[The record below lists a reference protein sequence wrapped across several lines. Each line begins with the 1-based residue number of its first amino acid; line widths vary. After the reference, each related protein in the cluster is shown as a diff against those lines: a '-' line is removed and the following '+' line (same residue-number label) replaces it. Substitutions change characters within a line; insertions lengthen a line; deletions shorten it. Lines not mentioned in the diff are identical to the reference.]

1 MILEKAF
8 LALKMN
14 ANKQQKSW
22 MVHSKE
28 NGIRQFVPRGV
39 FGNTKMSTGISTRP
53 GLEINLVKQFV
64 EEAVSASS

>member
-39 FGNTKMSTGISTRP
+39 FGNTKMSTGTSTQS
-53 GLEINLVKQFV
+53 GKEIYFAKQFV
-64 EEAVSASS
+64 EEVVSASS